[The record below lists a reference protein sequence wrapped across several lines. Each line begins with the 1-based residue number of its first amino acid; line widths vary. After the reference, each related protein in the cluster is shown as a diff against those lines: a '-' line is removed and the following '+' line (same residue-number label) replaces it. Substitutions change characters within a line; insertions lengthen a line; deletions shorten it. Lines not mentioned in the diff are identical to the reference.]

1 MENKSSYIKTDRNK
15 YINEKSIIWVKK
27 MNDCLEVC
35 TRRRGCNALE
45 PPDKICKS
53 NSPDSYDKLNN
64 LIE

>member
-1 MENKSSYIKTDRNK
+1 MENKSSYLKTDRNK
-15 YINEKSIIWVKK
+15 FINEKAIIWVKK

-35 TRRRGCNALE
+35 TKRSGCNALE